1 MSNEPEKKST
11 QKTAAKK
18 AQEPTEPKKPR
29 KKGKILMA
37 VIILIAAVSV
47 YLFPNWF
54 EKQYKKIW
62 GYYYVYKG
70 DKAYKAAKYQKAV
83 DYYLKGLE
91 YYPEHSKARC
101 NLGHLY
107 VVFENYYAAADA
119 YDEALKYKPDYMSCR
134 MDYGIILS
142 ERLAD
147 YDKAVQEYGKIVEAR
162 PFLLYIPFIYNNL
175 KSVKE
180 NRGLAYYN
188 MGVAYRKKSIYMGEN
203 TKISLMYLKKAKE
216 SYTNA
221 QKMLPD
227 DYDTHYNA
235 AFTNQLLG
243 NKKESGLEY
252 CKAIEIRPYNFEAH
266 YNYALLLRSL
276 KFYKEALSELEK
288 AGMLAELGA
297 DQTQKEYIYEVLGEV
312 KQILVNEGEI
322 EFLNNR
328 VEESANDSSELAYR
342 NGKVIL
348 KEDADKLL
356 TKKLKKCPKKEYFEE
371 L

>member
-1 MSNEPEKKST
+1 MGVFVNIMKKT
-11 QKTAAKK
+11 VTKV
-18 AQEPTEPKKPR
+18 
-29 KKGKILMA
+29 ILA
-37 VIILIAAVSV
+37 VVIILAAVSV
-47 YLFPNWF
+47 FLFPNWY

-70 DKAYKAAKYQKAV
+70 DKAYKASKYQRAV
-83 DYYLKGLE
+83 DYYIKGLE

-107 VVFENYYAAADA
+107 VVYENYYAAADA

-142 ERLAD
+142 EQLAD
-147 YDKAVQEYGKIVEAR
+147 YDKAVQEYGKIIESK

-188 MGVAYRKKSIYMGEN
+188 MGVAYRSKSVYMGEN
-203 TKISLMYLKKAKE
+203 TLASFQYLKKAKE
-216 SYTNA
+216 SYKDA
-221 QKMLPD
+221 KKLLPK
-227 DYDTHYNA
+227 DYDTHYNSA
-235 AFTNQLLG
+235 LTNQLLG
-243 NKKESGLEY
+243 NVKEAGLEY
-252 CKAIEIRPYNFEAH
+252 CRAIELKPYNFEAH

-276 KFYKEALSELEK
+276 KFYQESLSELEK
-288 AGMLAELGA
+288 AGMLADSDA
-297 DQTQKEYIYEVLGEV
+297 DAAQQKYIYEVLGEV
-312 KQILVNEGEI
+312 KQKLVNKGEI
-322 EFLNNR
+322 DFLNNR
-328 VEESANDSSELAYR
+328 VEESATDNSELAYR

-348 KEDADKLL
+348 KEDSDKIL
-356 TKKLKKCPKKEYFEE
+356 TKKLMHCPKKEYFEE